1 MSQHFDGY
9 GYLAAEGYAEDLL
22 TELSRDFPAEQLI
35 RYGDLILRPG
45 ERVSAYWARTVI
57 EHPCYFHIDSIG
69 DGVRIL
75 KGMQRNWALY
85 PFACYRRSALISEKL
100 PFINLKPKEFLTSL
114 EKPLPQTPM
123 GLWTLLDE
131 QTMLAAPVTSSPLPL
146 GELLL
151 VEDHENPPSRAY
163 LKLQEALLRCG
174 QLPQKGSRCLDA
186 GASPGGWTWVL
197 RQLGAEV
204 TAIDRA
210 ELSPQLMADPMVHF
224 IKHDAFTL
232 QPEELGQFDW
242 VCSDVISY
250 PPRLLE
256 WVHKWLDSGLCRNM
270 ICTIKM
276 QGEPDW
282 ETIER
287 FAAIPGGKV
296 LHLRYNKH
304 ELTWI
309 YVV

>member
-1 MSQHFDGY
+1 MTEEFDGY
-9 GYLAAEGYAEDLL
+9 GYLAAEGYTGHLL
-22 TELSRDFPAEQLI
+22 TELSRGFPSENLI
-35 RYGDLILRPG
+35 CYGDLILRPG
-45 ERVSAYWARTVI
+45 ERVPAYWARVI
-57 EHPCYFHIDSIG
+57 IERPRSFRIDSIG

-75 KGMQRNWALY
+75 RGIQRNWALY
-85 PFACYRRSALISEKL
+85 PFACYRRSALISQKL
-100 PFINLKPKEFLTSL
+100 PFINLKPRAFPS
-114 EKPLPQTPM
+114 PLPGTPM
-123 GLWTLLDE
+123 GFWMLLDE
-131 QTMLAAPVTSSPLPL
+131 QTLLAAPVTSSPLPL
-146 GELLL
+146 GELSLI
-151 VEDHENPPSRAY
+151 EDHENPPSRAY

-174 QLPQKGSRCLDA
+174 MLPGEGSRCLDA

-210 ELSPQLMADPMVHF
+210 ALDPRLMGDPLVHF

-232 QPEELGQFDW
+232 KPEELGRFDW
-242 VCSDVISY
+242 ICSDVIAY

-256 WVHKWLDSGLCRNM
+256 WIEKWLSSGLCRNM

-282 ETIER
+282 ETIRR
-287 FAAIPGGKV
+287 FAAIPGGTIR
-296 LHLRYNKH
+296 HLRYNKH

-309 YVV
+309 YMV